1 MKTITR
7 GKERGLSENFAI
19 ICFLLMILAAH
30 VFATHSPAMAQSIP
44 AEPSSSIEEM
54 VLNNRS
60 LKKSSPWDPP
70 MNSTEVFLAAV

>member
-1 MKTITR
+1 M
-7 GKERGLSENFAI
+7 AI
-19 ICFLLMILAAH
+19 IIQDEKLSFSNTFSIIFFLLMLIAAH
-30 VFATHSPAMAQSIP
+30 VFATHSPAIAQSIP

-70 MNSTEVFLAAV
+70 MNSTGVFLAAA